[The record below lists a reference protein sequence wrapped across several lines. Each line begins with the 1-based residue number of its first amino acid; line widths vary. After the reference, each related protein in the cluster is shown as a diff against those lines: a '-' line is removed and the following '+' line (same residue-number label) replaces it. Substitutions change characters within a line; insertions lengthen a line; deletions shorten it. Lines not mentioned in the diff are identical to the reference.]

1 MEDKK
6 KDRLQLEE
14 SSESSD
20 CGEGK
25 DRADK
30 KLDKKKLVYLF
41 STVGLSAFFCAFYY
55 CSMELSA
62 QNSALYYFFPA
73 VMVVYMAAL
82 IALLTAYMIYNRGFS
97 RKGITLDMLP
107 AEWSEEKRRAFI
119 ESGEKRFERSKWIL
133 VFIIALL
140 FTFLAESVTLFV
152 IPVFKGFFG

>member
-1 MEDKK
+1 MEDKE
-6 KDRLQLEE
+6 KDRLQLDEI
-14 SSESSD
+14 SESSD

-62 QNSALYYFFPA
+62 RNSALYYFFPA

-97 RKGITLDMLP
+97 RKP
-107 AEWSEEKRRAFI
+107 H
-119 ESGEKRFERSKWIL
+119 
-133 VFIIALL
+133 
-140 FTFLAESVTLFV
+140 FTH
-152 IPVFKGFFG
+152 GR